1 MIGSKASYKFRGG
14 AELSGKG
21 PQIKESIVGVEVFGR
36 GPDYDVRADSVVRT
50 EAAKLRKR
58 LAEYYAKEGS
68 EDAVLLDRPK
78 GGYLPFSP
86 PATSGKRPGRGI
98 VELRAGPTVTAWI
111 FVLSEPPAIKTFPSL
126 SSIAE

>member
-1 MIGSKASYKFRGG
+1 MEARFMQPPSEEAIRAQLQKILLSSGLQRNDRLSGFLRFVVEQ
-14 AELSGKG
+14 ELSGKG

-36 GPDYDVRADSVVRT
+36 GPAYDVRADSVVRT

-78 GGYLPFSP
+78 GGYRPIFSSGDKRQ
-86 PATSGKRPGRGI
+86 TSR
-98 VELRAGPTVTAWI
+98 
-111 FVLSEPPAIKTFPSL
+111 
-126 SSIAE
+126 